1 MEKLKEIEY
10 MSDTEEYLNILHG
23 DTQGWITRAEKSE
36 KDGYRQWHYLFENL
50 KKQEYENLE
59 NIFVSLNSF
68 YKPYRRIDTLKEL
81 GCCMI
86 DLDVYNTK
94 FTKTQVLMNL
104 NDNYFGKNM
113 PIPNLIVDSGRGLY
127 LLWLIPKVPYK
138 ALPLWKAVM
147 EYLYNELKEFG
158 ADRKALDP
166 TRIFRVPGSINPKS
180 GTKVKIIEVNKY
192 VWSLREIQREFLP
205 ELDENRVKKKGRPKK
220 VVFVH
225 RERSLYQGRILDIA
239 KLCEIREY
247 DVKGYRETILFL
259 YRYYL
264 CYFYE
269 DEKKAL
275 EDVLELNKMF
285 KQPLKERELIKAT
298 ESAEKV
304 FKIKD
309 KDYKYKNDTLIE
321 LLQITEKEQEHMT
334 VIIGKSEYKRRDR
347 EYQKNRYIEKLAK
360 QGKLTEREKISQR
373 RKKIKDLLAEGL
385 LQKEICDILN
395 ISKRNCI
402 RDIKALKEQGLI

>member
-1 MEKLKEIEY
+1 MEQLKEIEY
-10 MSDTEEYLNILHG
+10 MNDSEEYLNILHG
-23 DTQGWITRAEKSE
+23 ETQGWITRAEKSE
-36 KDGYRQWHYLFENL
+36 KEGYRQWHYLFENL
-50 KKQEYENLE
+50 KKQEYEDLE

-86 DLDVYNTK
+86 DLDVYNTE

-104 NDNYFGKNM
+104 NDNCFGKNM
-113 PIPNLIVDSGRGLY
+113 PIPNVIVDSGRGLY
-127 LLWLIPKVPYK
+127 LLWLIPKVPYM

-147 EYLYNELKEFG
+147 EYLYNKLKEFG

-180 GTKVKIIEVNKY
+180 GTKVKIIEVNKHI
-192 VWSLREIQREFLP
+192 WSLREIQKEFLP
-205 ELDENRVKKKGRPKK
+205 ELDENREKKKGRPKK
-220 VVFVH
+220 VVYVH
-225 RERSLYQGRILDIA
+225 RERSLYLGRLLDIS
-239 KLCEIREY
+239 KLCEIRNY
-247 DVKGYRETILFL
+247 DVKGQREIILFL

-285 KQPLKERELIKAT
+285 IQPLREKELIKAT

-304 FKIKD
+304 FKSKD

-321 LLQITEKEQEHMT
+321 LLQITEKEQEYMT
-334 VIIGKSEYKRRDR
+334 VIIGKKEYKRRNN
-347 EYQKNRYIEKLAK
+347 EYNKAKYRAKLK
-360 QGKLTEREKISQR
+360 ENGKLTEKEKILRR
-373 RKKIKDLLAEGL
+373 RKKIKVLLAEGL
-385 LQKEICDILN
+385 LQKDICSKLK
-395 ISKRNCI
+395 ISKDTYI
-402 RDIKALKEQGLI
+402 RDRKILKEQGLI